1 MNSLIIDFIKDQS
14 CASICYIDL
23 VGKPQCFNCMYG
35 FDFENNYLL
44 FKSSNDSYH
53 SKNITP
59 NSLIAG
65 TILPNKLMP
74 FQNIGI
80 QFNGITL
87 STDQNLKE
95 RINTNYYI
103 KSPLS
108 IAIPG
113 KIWLIQ
119 LNKIKMTGKLKGF
132 GQKITWERS
141 TN

>member
-1 MNSLIIDFIKDQS
+1 
-14 CASICYIDL
+14 
-23 VGKPQCFNCMYG
+23 
-35 FDFENNYLL
+35 
-44 FKSSNDSYH
+44 
-53 SKNITP
+53 
-59 NSLIAG
+59 
-65 TILPNKLMP
+65 MP

-103 KSPLS
+103 KNPLS